1 MTAAVC
7 VLSVVTAAVASLS
20 RLAVD
25 VATVAA
31 RSVLIAIAVRTATP
45 GFRLLVVAAVAGVV
59 SLATFKVI
67 FAFAAGETVVSEAAV
82 DEVVAVIAAHTVIA
96 VITQDFVVPFIAL
109 ERVVVGSSV
118 EQIIAQPAGKHI
130 RAVIAT
136 DLIAAAIPC
145 AAIVTRSAVQDVVVI
160 AAAQLGFKTAI
171 VERASESILEQLL
184 PVLDSFDAAL
194 VQLSADTDPALRKGV
209 ELVFAQM
216 VGVLE
221 RAGLERIDA
230 DGRPFDPNEHEAVL
244 QEDGDGEPVV
254 AETMRTGYRLKG
266 RVLRPAMVKVA
277 R

>member
-1 MTAAVC
+1 MTDPD
-7 VLSVVTAAVASLS
+7 TTEPVAGGG
-20 RLAVD
+20 D
-25 VATVAA
+25 NGVAA
-31 RSVLIAIAVRTATP
+31 TEPDAAEILEHDLEA
-45 GFRLLVVAAVAGVV
+45 LLGERDQMR
-59 SLATFKVI
+59 SLAQQI
-67 FAFAAGETVVSEAAV
+67 QA
-82 DEVVAVIAAHTVIA
+82 
-96 VITQDFVVPFIAL
+96 DFENYRKQAMKR
-109 ERVVVGSSV
+109 E
-118 EQIIAQPAGKHI
+118 
-130 RAVIAT
+130 
-136 DLIAAAIPC
+136 
-145 AAIVTRSAVQDVVVI
+145 
-160 AAAQLGFKTAI
+160 TAI

-221 RAGLERIDA
+221 HAGLERIDA

-266 RVLRPAMVKVA
+266 RVLRPAMVKVS